1 MLSAEDWKDLPSP
14 GRRGTLHWAWLP
26 GVLGGPHSGTFGS
39 ESTSVKPMHAWS
51 VVLREQVQVGTSERG
66 GINLEEAGT
75 DEARVE
81 RWRDKWSLI

>member
-1 MLSAEDWKDLPSP
+1 M
-14 GRRGTLHWAWLP
+14 
-26 GVLGGPHSGTFGS
+26 
-39 ESTSVKPMHAWS
+39 KPMHAWS